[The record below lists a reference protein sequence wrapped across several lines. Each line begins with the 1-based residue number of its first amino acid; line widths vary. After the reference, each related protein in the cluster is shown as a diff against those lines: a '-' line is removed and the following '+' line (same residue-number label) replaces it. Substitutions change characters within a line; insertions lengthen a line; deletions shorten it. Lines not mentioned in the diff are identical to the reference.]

1 MEIISAEARSFYAV
15 IKDIK
20 SFYANNISITEEDKK
35 KVKELLTVLKYKVQ
49 FDILDECLSSEDGF
63 KEVLKE
69 VQAKLDELETERR
82 SIKEQIEHNELISNT
97 RRLIALRR
105 SCDELQKIKL
115 YIENKQFSHYVMEMN
130 QSLESTADLIAACNQ
145 VLAVGQVD
153 YSRLFGEGLVKDGEI
168 NKDAIDTMFS
178 IILDPKLKADIKEYL
193 VAENDCLNTEK
204 KINDNKRMLE
214 LLLIAKKNETTVRE
228 YLRARV
234 AFSESHEFDYLNAEE
249 SLSKDTLVLASLPT
263 TGLAGLFNSKERKV
277 LEDRIEK
284 NRYIVETHLEK
295 KKEASKLEEIL
306 RGLGLGG
313 VVDSL
318 SFVNYEMTM
327 SVEEKIA
334 YYIKSYVKK
343 STFDIRKIVASIE
356 NANEVFE
363 EELEDRRE
371 LLEEKRTR
379 LDADTSMLVDYYH
392 DDLVLF
398 FKLLNER
405 KREGF
410 TPKLAAYVLKVLS
423 DAKNLD
429 YHDIIDMCNL
439 EVDVDNLFDIYNKL
453 NKDEADALYQQ
464 LAQIEQEERTMF
476 DDVENE
482 KGRKI

>member
-1 MEIISAEARSFYAV
+1 MGRIIKIRKNGYGT
-15 IKDIK
+15 IDIK
-20 SFYANNISITEEDKK
+20 SEKEE
-35 KVKELLTVLKYKVQ
+35 V
-49 FDILDECLSSEDGF
+49 
-63 KEVLKE
+63 
-69 VQAKLDELETERR
+69 
-82 SIKEQIEHNELISNT
+82 N
-97 RRLIALRR
+97 LRDR
-105 SCDELQKIKL
+105 WD
-115 YIENKQFSHYVMEMN
+115 N
-130 QSLESTADLIAACNQ
+130 SL
-145 VLAVGQVD
+145 
-153 YSRLFGEGLVKDGEI
+153 
-168 NKDAIDTMFS
+168 
-178 IILDPKLKADIKEYL
+178 
-193 VAENDCLNTEK
+193 
-204 KINDNKRMLE
+204 
-214 LLLIAKKNETTVRE
+214 
-228 YLRARV
+228 
-234 AFSESHEFDYLNAEE
+234 
-249 SLSKDTLVLASLPT
+249 
-263 TGLAGLFNSKERKV
+263 ERKV

-284 NRYIVETHLEK
+284 NRYLVETHLEK

-363 EELEDRRE
+363 EELEERRE

-379 LDADTSMLVDYYH
+379 LDVDTLMLVDYYH

-453 NKDEADALYQQ
+453 NKDEADTLYQQ
-464 LAQIEQEERTMF
+464 LAQIEQEEISMF